1 MSSSLVDS
9 PSIGNHRIQR
19 SDKNR
24 ALVIDALLLKFSPT
38 EYLLLKP
45 LLSGQAVSEH
55 QLVQDAFSCEMSPAL
70 RENLDKHIDKIR
82 SKLRPS
88 GLDVRRVTKYGYIL
102 LAIDDDNH

>member
-1 MSSSLVDS
+1 MSSELVAC
-9 PSIGNHRIQR
+9 PSIGTHSIRR

-24 ALVIDALLLKFSPT
+24 TVVIDSLLLRFSPT
-38 EYLLLKP
+38 EYLLLKL
-45 LLSGQAVSEH
+45 LLSGQAVSEVYLI
-55 QLVQDAFSCEMSPAL
+55 QEAFSCEMSPSV

-102 LAIDDDNH
+102 LAVDE